1 MVERQQQLLMG
12 RIHYSERAGTG
23 TPATA
28 SYSAATDQVGSF
40 FSDEIAKVAIYFL
53 RFTIKIEFMP
63 AMKNGLR
70 K

>member
-1 MVERQQQLLMG
+1 MSIFSLQMG

-40 FSDEIAKVAIYFL
+40 FSDEVIFSPSRPRREKDRVHACYEEWAS
-53 RFTIKIEFMP
+53 E
-63 AMKNGLR
+63 
-70 K
+70 